1 MKAVTN
7 NGYIIAVGENVS
19 GEEISQERYDGIMA
33 ALSNM
38 PEREAGYGYRLK
50 TDLTWEKYE
59 IPAPDPD
66 PDVDDT
72 EAVEILLGGET

>member
-1 MKAVTN
+1 MRALIN

-19 GEEISQERYDGIMA
+19 GEEISQQQYDGIMA

-50 TDLTWEKYE
+50 TNLIWEKYE
-59 IPAPDPD
+59 IPTPDPD
-66 PDVDDT
+66 PDVDDE
-72 EAVEILLGGET
+72 EAVDILLGGAT